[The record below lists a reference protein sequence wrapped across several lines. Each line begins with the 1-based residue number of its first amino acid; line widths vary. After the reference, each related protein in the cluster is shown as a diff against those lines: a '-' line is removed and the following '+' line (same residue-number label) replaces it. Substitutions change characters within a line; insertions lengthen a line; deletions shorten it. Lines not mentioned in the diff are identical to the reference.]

1 MLTDDK
7 LSIDGSWVTP
17 AGNDVLEVIDS
28 TTEEVF
34 ATIPAGVPADID
46 RAVAAAK
53 AAFDGWSEEPA
64 PEREVKAVLE

>member
-1 MLTDDK
+1 
-7 LSIDGSWVTP
+7 
-17 AGNDVLEVIDS
+17 VIDS

-53 AAFDGWSEEPA
+53 AAFDG
-64 PEREVKAVLE
+64 

>member
-1 MLTDDK
+1 MRDMLTDDK

-53 AAFDGWSEEPA
+53 AAFDG
-64 PEREVKAVLE
+64 